1 MLNPYHYRIMRPAI
15 VLVLT
20 VLFGHNLVLAQDP
33 DLQQKIT
40 VDYNEVSL
48 ETILQDLTNRSHI
61 RFSYSIELIPA
72 KEKITCNAKNKPLIV
87 VLGEIFNE
95 AGIKYE
101 LIDGY
106 LVLTAIPEK
115 KADANESRPS
125 RFTISG
131 TVSDSATHEM
141 MIGAAVFD
149 RSTGLGVITNNYGFY
164 SLTLPAGS
172 YNLQISYVGY
182 TISSR
187 PLELTSDMN
196 RNIQLQQVP
205 VQMKAIII
213 NSEDPSSKTLSLLA
227 AQTNINPMAIQRQSA
242 ALGETDVLKSLDNL
256 PGISYQSDGSSYFSV
271 RGGGHD
277 QNLIL
282 LDEAPLYNPSHMLG
296 LFTPIIPEAIKH
308 VEIYRADFPVQYG
321 GRLSSVI
328 DIRAKDGNM
337 KRFSGSASLGPV
349 STRFSV
355 EGPLKKDASSYFVS
369 FRVSTLGLFVKAAN
383 PTVERFRFS
392 DFTSKFN
399 VKIGKR
405 DRLYLTLFSG
415 KDAFINKPGNVS
427 NGLAWQNTAAT
438 LRWSHVYGNKL
449 FSNTTLYGSKY
460 NYSLYT
466 NYEKNLA
473 WNSDIRSTNLKTE
486 FSWYITPKN
495 NVKFGVNLGGY
506 FFNPGN
512 YNSPV
517 AALDTLGVSRVNSS
531 ELVAYA
537 GEELKIWSWIQ
548 LNYGFRISNWSNYGE
563 SFSIVYNDQY
573 LPVSYQQYAKGM
585 RYYSRTYWEPRVS
598 VSFRTGQHASV
609 KASYNRNTQNINQI
623 NNSISPF
630 NSLDVWLPS
639 GPNIL
644 PQHADIYDLG
654 FLAYMPGHAL
664 ELTFDAYYK
673 RMYNQIGYQY
683 HAEMFLNPYLEGEL
697 RQGDGYAKGFE
708 IMLQKTSGR
717 LTGQISYGYV
727 HSTLQIPGLN
737 RGKEYLS
744 HQDKPIDFSFTV
756 DFRLKRRWTVNLNM
770 IYTSGMPLSTP
781 TGFYYYR
788 GNQVP
793 LYLKQNN
800 DRLPDYKRLDLGTQ
814 WRLNKVHRTFE
825 HYLSF
830 TFYNFFSYR
839 NYAFLNFNKM
849 EGPDGKYYVPADK
862 TNMPEQVVTYRY
874 IYSLVPSFTY
884 SLKF

>member
-1 MLNPYHYRIMRPAI
+1 MLNPYHHRIIRFAI
-15 VLVLT
+15 ILL
-20 VLFGHNLVLAQDP
+20 LAFLAGQGLVLAQDP
-33 DLQQKIT
+33 DLQQRVT
-40 VDYNEVSL
+40 VEYNEVAL
-48 ETILQDLTNRSHI
+48 ETVLKDLTNRAHI

-72 KEKITCNAKNKPLIV
+72 RQKITCLESNKPLHL
-87 VLGEIFNE
+87 VLGEIFKQ

-101 LIDGY
+101 VIDGY
-106 LVLTAIPEK
+106 LVLKSIAGEK
-115 KADANESRPS
+115 TVTNTMRPS
-125 RFTISG
+125 SYTISG
-131 TVSDSATHEM
+131 TISDSAAHEM

-149 RSTGLGVITNNYGFY
+149 GSTGLGVITNNYGFY

-172 YNLQISYVGY
+172 YNLQVSYVGY
-182 TISSR
+182 TATSR
-187 PLELTSDMN
+187 QVELNDDMSW
-196 RNIQLQQVP
+196 NIQLRQVP

-213 NSEDPSSKTLSLLA
+213 NSEDQSARALKLLA
-227 AQTNINPMAIQRQSA
+227 AQTNINPMAVQRQSA

-271 RGGGHD
+271 RGGSHD

-328 DIRAKDGNM
+328 DIRARDGNM

-355 EGPLKKDASSYFVS
+355 EGPFKKDASSYFIS

-383 PTVERFRFS
+383 PTVESFHFS
-392 DFTSKFN
+392 DFTSRFN
-399 VKIGKR
+399 VRMGKR

-415 KDAFINKPGNVS
+415 KDAFINKPGTVS

-438 LRWSHVYGNKL
+438 LRWSHVYGSRL

-466 NYEKNLA
+466 NYESNFA

-512 YNSPV
+512 YNSPD
-517 AALDTLGVSRVNSS
+517 AALDTMGVSRVNST

-537 GEELKIWSWIQ
+537 GDEVKIGPGVQ
-548 LNYGFRISNWSNYGE
+548 FNYGFRVSNWSNYGE

-573 LPVSYQQYAKGM
+573 RPVSCQEYAKEI
-585 RYYSRTYWEPRVS
+585 RYYSKTFWEPRISLS
-598 VSFRTGQHASV
+598 VKTGNYASV
-609 KASYNRNTQNINQI
+609 KASYNRNTQHINQI

-644 PQHADIYDLG
+644 PQQADIYDLG
-654 FLAYMPGHAL
+654 FLAFMPGHAL
-664 ELTFDAYYK
+664 ELTFDLYYK

-708 IMLQKTSGR
+708 IMLQKTTGR

-727 HSTLQIPGLN
+727 NSTLKITGLN
-737 RGKEYLS
+737 GGRSYPS
-744 HQDKPIDFSFTV
+744 HQDKPVDFSFTL
-756 DFRLKRRWTVNLNM
+756 DYRLKRRWTANLNV

-788 GNQVP
+788 GSQVP
-793 LYLKQNN
+793 VYTEQNN
-800 DRLPDYKRLDLGTQ
+800 DRLPDYKRIDVGTQ
-814 WRLNKVHRTFE
+814 WRLNKVDKTFE

-839 NYAFLNFNKM
+839 NFAFLNFNKM
-849 EGPDGKYYVPADK
+849 EGSDGKYYVPSDK
-862 TNMPEQVVTYRY
+862 MNPPEQVVTYRY